1 MNGASSPLTQ
11 FQEECI
17 ELTTRNK
24 ISLSY
29 KTKFTTPSRDIII
42 QEKIRQ
48 SEKQQ
53 GRQKRTKL
61 TSHKNSIQHQIERG
75 RNCGLKETK
84 LIGVFVCL
92 VFVSLLG
99 QSTAAINCR

>member
-61 TSHKNSIQHQIERG
+61 TSHKNSIQHGDADDLQPNFE
-75 RNCGLKETK
+75 
-84 LIGVFVCL
+84 
-92 VFVSLLG
+92 
-99 QSTAAINCR
+99 

>member
-11 FQEECI
+11 FQDECI

-29 KTKFTTPSRDIII
+29 KTQFTTPLRDIII
-42 QEKIRQ
+42 QEKLRQ

-53 GRQKRTKL
+53 GREKRTKV
-61 TSHKNSIQHQIERG
+61 TSHKNSIRQQIVRG
-75 RNCGLKETK
+75 QNCGLKETK
-84 LIGVFVCL
+84 LIGIFVCFAFL
-92 VFVSLLG
+92 SLLG

>member
-11 FQEECI
+11 FQDECTEI
-17 ELTTRNK
+17 TTRNK

-29 KTKFTTPSRDIII
+29 KTQFTTPLRDIII

-53 GRQKRTKL
+53 GRQKRTKV
-61 TSHKNSIQHQIERG
+61 TTHKNSIHQQVVRG
-75 RNCGLKETK
+75 QNRGLKETK
-84 LIGVFVCL
+84 LIGIFVCL
-92 VFVSLLG
+92 AFLSLLG